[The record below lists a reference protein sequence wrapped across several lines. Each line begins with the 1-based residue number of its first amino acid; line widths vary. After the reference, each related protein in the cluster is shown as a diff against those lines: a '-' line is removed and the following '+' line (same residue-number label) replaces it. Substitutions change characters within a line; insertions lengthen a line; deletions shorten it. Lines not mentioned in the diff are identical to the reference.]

1 MELRFH
7 LLNSHND
14 SFEFLYDVFELK
26 DICKNKLLAHCKN
39 LKKVLTDGGS
49 SDLNALELADEIN
62 IVSSLLKK
70 KQGPIDV
77 LQFII
82 SLNIGPNLSIAIRI
96 LLILPI
102 TVATGERPF
111 SKLKIIK
118 NYLTTMSTQNRI
130 NELAM
135 LAIEHELSNKL
146 DLKEIIR
153 DFTE

>member
-1 MELRFH
+1 
-7 LLNSHND
+7 
-14 SFEFLYDVFELK
+14 
-26 DICKNKLLAHCKN
+26 